1 MGGSAH
7 SIHFMN
13 RGYKQYRD
21 RCLEIW
27 GLRYEDIEVQIDQSY
42 NPRRLPR
49 VEANQSEGSKVS
61 DIAGTE
67 GPKGQCDSDSK
78 DLEYQQGND
87 LQSDLRNAGESVLI
101 T

>member
-1 MGGSAH
+1 MSIRRSSVGVGGSAH

-27 GLRYEDIEVQIDQSY
+27 GLRYEDIEVRIDQGY
-42 NPRRLPR
+42 HPLRLPR
-49 VEANQSEGSKVS
+49 AKAKQPSSSQTG
-61 DIAGTE
+61 DT
-67 GPKGQCDSDSK
+67 PDP
-78 DLEYQQGND
+78 
-87 LQSDLRNAGESVLI
+87 ES